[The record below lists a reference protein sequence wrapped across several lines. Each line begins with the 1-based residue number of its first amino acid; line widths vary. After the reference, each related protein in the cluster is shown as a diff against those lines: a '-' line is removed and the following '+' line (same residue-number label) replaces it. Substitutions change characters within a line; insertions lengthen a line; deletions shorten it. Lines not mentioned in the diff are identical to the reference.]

1 MTDPYNPQQPPQP
14 QSPYAA
20 PPAAPA
26 YGAPVYGAPAYAAP
40 ATNTLAVVSL
50 IGGIASWVVLPFVA
64 AIVAVI
70 TGHMSLGQIK
80 RTGENGRGMAL
91 TGVILGW
98 VNIGLSVLAALFVI
112 VIVIGAFGVAASSG
126 GLDS

>member
-1 MTDPYNPQQPPQP
+1 MTDPYNPQQPPQTP
-14 QSPYAA
+14 SPYAA

-80 RTGENGRGMAL
+80 RTGESGRGMAL

-98 VNIGLSVLAALFVI
+98 VNIGLSVLAALFII

-126 GLDS
+126 GFDS